1 MNPEKAKKPV
11 FLKKP
16 VFFTELSYVLAL
28 IILALGTAFMEL
40 ADFGMSMVVAPA
52 YILHLKI
59 SEFLPFFSFGMAEY
73 FLQGVLLVLL
83 ALILRRFRLSYLFSF
98 VTAVLYGFCLDGCM
112 WLVGFLPAGNL
123 IFRVIYYIIGM
134 IVCSIGVSL
143 FFHTYFCPEAYELIV
158 AEISKKFNLP
168 VSRVKTVYDCVSCV
182 VSILLSFI
190 FFGFGH
196 FEGVKWGTI
205 VCALVNGSIIGLC
218 SRFFDASFDFKDR
231 LPLRKFFEK

>member
-1 MNPEKAKKPV
+1 MDSNIKKKPV
-11 FLKKP
+11 FS
-16 VFFTELSYVLAL
+16 TELAYFIAM
-28 IILALGTAFMEL
+28 ITLALGTAFMEA

-73 FLQGVLLVLL
+73 LLQGVLLVLL
-83 ALILRRFRLSYLFSF
+83 SVILRHFKISYLFSF

-112 WLVGFLPAGNL
+112 AVVGFFPADGL

-134 IVCSIGVSL
+134 IICSVGVAL
-143 FFHTYFCPEAYELIV
+143 FFRTYFCPEAYELIV
-158 AEISKKFNLP
+158 AEISKKYSLP
-168 VSRVKTVYDCVSCV
+168 VPRVKTVYDCVSCA
-182 VSILLSFI
+182 VSIVLSFA
-190 FFGFGH
+190 FFGFGR

-218 SRFFDASFDFKDR
+218 SKALDASFEWKDC
-231 LPLRKFFEK
+231 LPLKKYFQK